1 MSRKWDRIITWAM
14 LAVFLAI
21 AIPWFVHWYQT
32 RPVWWDPVLRYM
44 IHTGLKETL
53 RMAVLSVVG
62 ATLIGIVL
70 GTLITIRFKPLQWL
84 IRGYI
89 ELWRGLPII
98 VTIFLIYFAF
108 PRLDETFPFIPFS
121 INPLEA
127 FLAATVG
134 LILWGSAQVAE
145 ATRGAIQSIPREQH
159 EAAGALG
166 FGWIG
171 THAFVIVPQATRR
184 LLPPLIGLLV
194 NIVQNTTIAGTIG
207 VGEVLETGSRSTER
221 LLFSTGDAHYASIFL
236 VVFVFFFALSYPL
249 TRLGRY
255 LEKRRAAQP

>member
-1 MSRKWDRIITWAM
+1 MSRKWDRIITWVM

-21 AIPWFVHWYQT
+21 AIPWLVDWYQT

-53 RMAVLSVVG
+53 RMAVLSVLG
-62 ATLIGIVL
+62 ATLIGITL
-70 GTLITIRFKPLQWL
+70 GVLITIRFKPLQWL

-89 ELWRGLPII
+89 EIWRGLPII

-108 PRLDETFPFIPFS
+108 PRLDETLSLPFS

-159 EAAGALG
+159 EASAALG
-166 FGWIG
+166 FGWTG
-171 THAFVIVPQATRR
+171 RHVFVIVPQAVRR

-194 NIVQNTTIAGTIG
+194 NIVQNTTIAGLIG
-207 VGEVLETGSRSTER
+207 VGDVLETGNRSTER
-221 LLFSTGDAHYASIFL
+221 LLFSTGDAHYLQIYVA
-236 VVFVFFFALSYPL
+236 VFVFFFALSYPL
-249 TRLGRY
+249 TRLAAVV
-255 LEKRRAAQP
+255 EKRLAS

>member
-21 AIPWFVHWYQT
+21 AIPWFVHWYRT
-32 RPVWWDPVLRYM
+32 RPEWWDPVLHYM
-44 IHTGLKETL
+44 IHVGLTATVK
-53 RMAVLSVVG
+53 MAVFSVLG
-62 ATLIGIVL
+62 ATVVGIVL
-70 GTLITIRFKPLQWL
+70 GTLITIHFKPLQWL

-89 ELWRGLPII
+89 EIWRGLPIL

-108 PRLDETFPFIPFS
+108 PRLDETIPQIPFK
-121 INPLEA
+121 IDPFEGLV
-127 FLAATVG
+127 AATIG

-184 LLPPLIGLLV
+184 LLPPLAGLLV
-194 NIVQNTTIAGTIG
+194 NIVQNTTIAGLIG
-207 VGEVLETGSRSTER
+207 VGDLLETGTRSTER
-221 LLFSTGDAHYASIFL
+221 LGYTTADSHYLQIYLA
-236 VVFVFFFALSYPL
+236 VFVIFFALSYPL
-249 TRLGRY
+249 TRLSVF
-255 LEKRRAAQP
+255 LEKRRAA

>member
-1 MSRKWDRIITWAM
+1 MSRRSDRIVTLAM

-21 AIPWFVHWYQT
+21 AIPWLVHWYQT
-32 RPVWWDPVLRYM
+32 RQAWWDPILRYM
-44 IHTGLKETL
+44 IHTGLEETV
-53 RMAVLSVVG
+53 RMAVLSVLGAASVG
-62 ATLIGIVL
+62 ILL
-70 GTLITIRFKPLQWL
+70 GTLITIRFRPLQWL

-89 ELWRGLPII
+89 EIWRGLPII

-108 PRLDETFPFIPFS
+108 PRLDETIPRIPFS
-121 INPLEA
+121 IHPFEA
-127 FLAATVG
+127 FVAATIG

-159 EAAGALG
+159 EAASALG

-171 THAFVIVPQATRR
+171 RHTFVVVPQATRR

-194 NIVQNTTIAGTIG
+194 NIVQNTTIAGLIG
-207 VGEVLETGSRSTER
+207 VGDVLETGTRSTER
-221 LLFSTGDAHYASIFL
+221 LLYTTGDAHYLSIYV

-249 TRLGRY
+249 TRLAAF
-255 LEKRRAAQP
+255 LEKRLAS